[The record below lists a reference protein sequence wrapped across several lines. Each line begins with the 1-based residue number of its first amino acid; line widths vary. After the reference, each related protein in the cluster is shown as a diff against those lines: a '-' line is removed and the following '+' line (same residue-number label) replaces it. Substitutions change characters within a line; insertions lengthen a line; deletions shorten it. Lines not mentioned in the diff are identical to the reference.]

1 MQLKHTYLH
10 LSPTKLTDL
19 PRLNPV
25 SVTSAA
31 AQLFRLITV
40 SPEKPL
46 LCFFFFSFSFHCV
59 LCACTSLRD
68 GSTYLKTVGAKQSKP
83 LGKAYESA
91 NEHNMG
97 TLKRLISLRIQPH
110 SSDSWWSGICGCNAL
125 FKQHNICIKKSG
137 PHQQSCVGIRL
148 CEGQNALCA
157 CNIKQTWPT
166 CISPI
171 DSHLI

>member
-1 MQLKHTYLH
+1 MMRLKHTYLH

-31 AQLFRLITV
+31 AQLFRLITI

-46 LCFFFFSFSFHCV
+46 LCFFFSFSFHCV
-59 LCACTSLRD
+59 LCAFTSLRD
-68 GSTYLKTVGAKQSKP
+68 ESTYLKTVGAKQSKP

-97 TLKRLISLRIQPH
+97 TLKILISLRIQPH
-110 SSDSWWSGICGCNAL
+110 SSDS
-125 FKQHNICIKKSG
+125 
-137 PHQQSCVGIRL
+137 
-148 CEGQNALCA
+148 
-157 CNIKQTWPT
+157 
-166 CISPI
+166 
-171 DSHLI
+171 